1 MKIGFSFGRCI
12 RDIVTGQVSIDD
24 VLIVVAATRVA
35 TREQLAPVVSE
46 YMYRTGYLL
55 GLDQNA
61 CLDTAQ
67 SLWDQGK
74 LHQPRNF
81 NASPY
86 RASEKDIWADVLP
99 TTVSKNESVQEAW
112 NAYRILLNLA
122 ETVSSS
128 DHLNQQEQ
136 EHP

>member
-12 RDIVTGQVSIDD
+12 RDIVTGVVDIED
-24 VLIVVAATRVA
+24 VLVIVAATRIES
-35 TREQLAPVVSE
+35 REQLAPVVAE
-46 YMYRTGYLL
+46 YMYRNGYLM
-55 GLDQNA
+55 GLDENA

-81 NASPY
+81 NAQPY
-86 RASEKDIWADVLP
+86 HASEKDIWADVLP
-99 TTVSKNESVQEAW
+99 TTVSDNESVQEAW
-112 NAYRILLNLA
+112 NAYRVLLNLA

-128 DHLNQQEQ
+128 DHLSQ
-136 EHP
+136 HSSF